1 METVPDVVK
10 LSDDTA
16 DNHKTDKAAVN
27 DFLFERNFLA
37 CEEKNS
43 KYKRKCTAGNV
54 RQCVRLFNCRSGKC
68 YEIGKNLSDCLK
80 HTHKVICRAYIDC
93 KVVGK
98 VAPDAF
104 VFCRP
109 KNAGNRK
116 NAVSPIAINE

>member
-43 KYKRKCTAGNV
+43 EYKRKCTAGNV
-54 RQCVRLFNCRSGKC
+54 RQCVSLFNCRSGKC
-68 YEIGKNLSDCLK
+68 DEIGKNLSDCLK
-80 HTHKVICRAYIDC
+80 HTHKVICRTYIDC
-93 KVVGK
+93 KG
-98 VAPDAF
+98 
-104 VFCRP
+104 CRESCP
-109 KNAGNRK
+109 RCVCVLQTEECRQQEKRSKSDCNQ
-116 NAVSPIAINE
+116 